1 MIYNYIGNISN
12 YSEFTQPIGFFS
24 YIAGGF
30 ANQID
35 RQIRNIVE
43 ETGIHGSAMTVSN
56 MIKLVERQNMQPISH
71 QSIREIFSVD
81 RQIGLSDILI

>member
-1 MIYNYIGNISN
+1 MIHNYIGNVSN
-12 YSEFTQPIGFFS
+12 FSGFTQPIGFFS

-35 RQIRNIVE
+35 KQIQGIVN
-43 ETGIHGSAMTVSN
+43 ETGVHGSAMTVSN
-56 MIKLVERQNMQPISH
+56 MIKLVERQNTQPLSH

-81 RQIGLSDILI
+81 RQIVLSDIVI